1 VSVRGSL
8 SEEAEKEE
16 AEYRDRRR
24 ALETKFRDLRTRRE
38 LLLAQ
43 VHQLVDDQNDLF
55 ARQAPK
61 QQTLE
66 QLHEEY
72 RAIGHDLADLRRER
86 DTVRNE
92 LEGTLQELRYARSE
106 LPRGDRPR
114 PDQLEREVRQLEL
127 KQQTMALPL
136 AEENALIDRMRAL
149 RRQLDGVQKEASVVN
164 AHESRVKELEKA
176 IMTKRAALEKLMAE
190 SARLKVE
197 RDRRMANMRSLLEEV
212 GALVGEIR
220 AKARARRDTMDKVQG
235 FSRQLGEIDD
245 EILRLDRGSRARRDE
260 ARRTIREYSRGSRD
274 RVAAET
280 AYASVADQQLE
291 QLLKR
296 GRITLGG

>member
-38 LLLAQ
+38 LLLGQ

-92 LEGTLQELRYARSE
+92 LEGTLQELRFARSE

-127 KQQTMALPL
+127 KQQTTALPL
-136 AEENALIDRMRAL
+136 AEENALIDRIRAL
-149 RRQLDGVQKEASVVN
+149 RRQLDGVQKEAGVVN
-164 AHESRVKELEKA
+164 AHEGRVKELEKA

>member
-1 VSVRGSL
+1 MSVRGSL
-8 SEEAEKEE
+8 SEEAEREE
-16 AEYRDRRR
+16 AEYRDHRR

-43 VHQLVDDQNDLF
+43 VHQLVDDQKLLF
-55 ARQAPK
+55 DRQAPK

-66 QLHEEY
+66 ELHEDY
-72 RAIGHDLADLRRER
+72 RAIGHDLADLRHQR
-86 DTVRNE
+86 DKVRNE

-127 KQQTMALPL
+127 KQQTTALPL
-136 AEENALIDRMRAL
+136 TEENALIDRMRAL
-149 RRQLDGVQKEASVVN
+149 RRQLDGVQKEASVVD
-164 AHESRVKELEKA
+164 AHESRVKTLEKSVA
-176 IMTKRAALEKLMAE
+176 GKRTELEKLMAE

-274 RVAAET
+274 RVAVET

>member
-1 VSVRGSL
+1 MSVRGSL
-8 SEEAEKEE
+8 SEEAEREE

-43 VHQLVDDQNDLF
+43 VHQLVDDQKLLF
-55 ARQAPK
+55 DRQAPK

-72 RAIGHDLADLRRER
+72 RAIGHDLADLRRDR
-86 DTVRNE
+86 DAVRGH

-106 LPRGDRPR
+106 LPRGERPR
-114 PDQLEREVRQLEL
+114 PAQLEREVRQLEI
-127 KQQTMALPL
+127 KQQTTALPL
-136 AEENALIDRMRAL
+136 AEENALIERMRAL
-149 RRQLDGVQKEASVVN
+149 HRQLDGVQKEASVVD
-164 AHESRVKELEKA
+164 AHEARVKDLEKA
-176 IMTKRAALEKLMAE
+176 VAAKRAELEHLMAE

-245 EILRLDRGSRARRDE
+245 EILRIDRGSRARRDE
-260 ARRTIREYSRGSRD
+260 ARRTIREYSRGGRD

-280 AYASVADQQLE
+280 AYSSVADQQLE

>member
-8 SEEAEKEE
+8 SEEAEREE
-16 AEYRDRRR
+16 ADYRERRR
-24 ALETKFRDLRTRRE
+24 TLETKFRDLRTRRE

-43 VHQLVDDQNDLF
+43 VHQLVDEQQILF
-55 ARQAPK
+55 ERQAPK
-61 QQTLE
+61 QRTLE

-72 RAIGHDLADLRRER
+72 RDIGHDLADLRRQR
-86 DTVRNE
+86 DQKRNE
-92 LEGTLQELRYARSE
+92 LEGTLQELRFARSE
-106 LPRGDRPR
+106 LPRGERPR
-114 PDQLEREVRQLEL
+114 PDQIQREIKQLEHR
-127 KQQTMALPL
+127 QQTMALPL
-136 AEENALIDRMRAL
+136 TEENALIDRMRAL
-149 RRQLDGVQKEASVVN
+149 RRQLDGVQKVADAVGTQEA
-164 AHESRVKELEKA
+164 RVKALDKE
-176 IMTKRAALEKLMAE
+176 IQTKRADLEKLMAE

-212 GALVGEIR
+212 GAIVGDIR
-220 AKARARRDTMDKVQG
+220 AKAKARRDTMDKVQA

-245 EILRLDRGSRARRDE
+245 EILRIDRGSRARRDE

-274 RVAAET
+274 SMAAET
-280 AYASVADQQLE
+280 AYAHVADQQLE

>member
-86 DTVRNE
+86 DTVRNG

-127 KQQTMALPL
+127 KQQTTALPL

-164 AHESRVKELEKA
+164 AHEGRVKELEKA